1 MNGVEGEELLKKLK
15 ERWFDLLQAMKNID
29 KELFSYFMNGE
40 PTAIEEK
47 NNKIFIYF
55 RYLDIPLIDY
65 VEEAQNKRIVED
77 LFKKVLEVD
86 KEIVC
91 AVENI
96 PDIPDVTRYLED
108 TKEEKEKDSAGKR

>member
-1 MNGVEGEELLKKLK
+1 MESEELLKKLK
-15 ERWFDLLQAMKNID
+15 ERWFDLLQVMKNID

-47 NNKIFIYF
+47 DDKIFIYF
-55 RYLDIPLIDY
+55 QYLDIPLIDY
-65 VEEAQNKRIVED
+65 VEEAQNKKIVED

-108 TKEEKEKDSAGKR
+108 AKEKKERNNASKR